1 MSHASRPVIDPPAR
15 LGVAVQGLGGAVST
29 TAIAGLSLLRQGLI
43 GPEGLPLAGLDR
55 SLTAGLAEYDALQ
68 FAGWD
73 LHDTGLT
80 EAARRHGVLDPSQID
95 AAAADLDP
103 IRPWP
108 AIANKRFSPA
118 VQGGHV
124 VQAGSHREAVER
136 VRHDLRRFRE
146 EARVDA
152 VVLLNVSSTEIS
164 PDPDAE
170 VFQTPEAFARGIDAN
185 DERINP
191 AAVYCY
197 AAILEGVPHVNFTPS
212 TAADLAALRDL
223 AADRGVPVGGKDGKT
238 GQTLMKTV
246 LAPMF
251 RDRALRV
258 EGWFST
264 NIFGNRDAE
273 ALRDAEQ
280 LASKLRCKAGVL
292 DSILGYHVENHLVN
306 INYYKPR
313 GDAKEAW
320 DNIDVVGFAGQ
331 KMQLKVN
338 FLCRDSVLAAPLA
351 IELVRLIDLAR
362 RRGEGGV
369 QEQLGCFFKCPLTRD
384 GGEPVH
390 DFFEQWAGLLDWLR
404 EGW

>member
-1 MSHASRPVIDPPAR
+1 MPTPTSPTPTPPSPPRR

-43 GPEGLPLAGLDR
+43 GHEGLPLAGLDA
-55 SLTAGLAEYDALQ
+55 SLTAGLAGYESLH

-73 LHDTGLT
+73 VHDSGLT
-80 EAARRHGVLDPSQID
+80 DAARRHNVLAPDQIH

-103 IRPWP
+103 LRPWP
-108 AIANKRFSPA
+108 AIASERFSPA
-118 VQGGHV
+118 VQGSHV
-124 VQAGSHREAVER
+124 IAADHGEAVER
-136 VRHDLRRFRE
+136 VRADLRRFRE
-146 EARVDA
+146 ESSLET

-164 PDPDAE
+164 PDPDAD
-170 VFQTPEAFARGIDAN
+170 VFASPDAFERGITGN
-185 DERINP
+185 DPLINP
-191 AAVYCY
+191 AALYCY

-212 TAADLAALRDL
+212 TAAELPALRDL
-223 AADRGVPVGGKDGKT
+223 SAQRSVPVAGKDGKT

-251 RDRALRV
+251 RDRALKV

-292 DSILGYHVENHLVN
+292 DSILGYPVDNHVVN

-313 GDAKEAW
+313 GDNKEAW
-320 DNIDVVGFAGQ
+320 DNIDVTGFAGQ
-331 KMQLKVN
+331 KMQVKVN

-351 IELVRLIDLAR
+351 IELVRLIDLAH

-369 QEQLGCFFKCPLTRD
+369 QEQLSSFFKCPLTRD
-384 GGEPVH
+384 GRESGH
-390 DFFEQWAGLLDWLR
+390 DFFRQWAELMAWLAK
-404 EGW
+404 